1 MSWTRKKRIGPLPP
15 PPSFTPK
22 FSEKYTKKR
31 ASNNGHGT
39 DDALAVTRILEA
51 ADIPCCMVGT
61 SALIFYG
68 AARVRNDWEI
78 CVPAHLIDKAVAL
91 LQSEPHSATYHV
103 AEPWDKPSSTLI
115 HTWHRFKHYETNF
128 SFVLVPDRDVHI
140 VCEPSNFARS
150 LRGLPY
156 PKLDV
161 FIQSCLDS
169 GDELQLCDV
178 IDGTDL
184 PEEWGEEH
192 LELDGTH
199 DVEWAIE
206 ANKRG
211 SESQDDRFAGWPT
224 FASKP
229 KSRRA
234 MWQSYVRTKKD
245 RLDWT
250 TPSHVFTTQYHIV
263 DTPDSWTVLSDGY

>member
-15 PPSFTPK
+15 LPSFTPK

-103 AEPWDKPSSTLI
+103 AKPWDTPSSSLI
-115 HTWHRFKHYETNF
+115 HTWHRFKHCETNF

-140 VCEPSNFARS
+140 VCEPSNFTRS

-184 PEEWGEEH
+184 PEEWGEEN
-192 LELDGTH
+192 LELDGTN

-206 ANKRG
+206 ANERG
-211 SESQDDRFAGWPT
+211 RKSKNEKFANWCT
-224 FASKP
+224 FPINRKC
-229 KSRRA
+229 RRA

-245 RLDWT
+245 RLD
-250 TPSHVFTTQYHIV
+250 
-263 DTPDSWTVLSDGY
+263 